1 MIYTTLVATCILLQ
15 SVTAAPQAL
24 VPEKN
29 AELSLAEAKLEAVRS
44 IVNGDGKEDPVS
56 KMTELLAAA
65 KVRAPA
71 APASARARTCQALS
85 PAACAAAEQRYPHG
99 RQPRAGR

>member
-1 MIYTTLVATCILLQ
+1 MICTTLVATSILLQ
-15 SVTAAPQAL
+15 SVSVAPQAL
-24 VPEKN
+24 LPEKN

-44 IVNGDGKEDPVS
+44 IVNGDGKEGPVS

-65 KVRAPA
+65 NVRAPA
-71 APASARARTCQALS
+71 APAIALTHTCQALS

-99 RQPRAGR
+99 RQPRGGR

>member
-1 MIYTTLVATCILLQ
+1 MICTTLVATCILLQ

-24 VPEKN
+24 LPEKK

-44 IVNGDGKEDPVS
+44 IVNGDGKEGPVS

-65 KVRAPA
+65 NVRAPA
-71 APASARARTCQALS
+71 APRERPL
-85 PAACAAAEQRYPHG
+85 PHVPSVEPG
-99 RQPRAGR
+99 CVCRS

>member
-29 AELSLAEAKLEAVRS
+29 AELSLAEAKLKLEAVRS
-44 IVNGDGKEDPVS
+44 IVNGDGKEGPVS

-71 APASARARTCQALS
+71 APRER
-85 PAACAAAEQRYPHG
+85 PHPHVPSVEPG
-99 RQPRAGR
+99 CVCRS